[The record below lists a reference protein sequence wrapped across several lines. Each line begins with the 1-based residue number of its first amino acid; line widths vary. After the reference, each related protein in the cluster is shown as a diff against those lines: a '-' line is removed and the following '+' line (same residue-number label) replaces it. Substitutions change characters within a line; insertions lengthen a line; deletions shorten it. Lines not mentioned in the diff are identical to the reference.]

1 MLSIRLL
8 ETEQEISKKIN
19 KASAEHL
26 NSQINRNISS
36 VKNKVREFV
45 SRAILS
51 QPEIQS
57 LQGGILQGA
66 FGLVES
72 SSAIS
77 AIENTVK
84 NSVSVQFDKFDSNL
98 NGGIKVHIQPSDFNN
113 LLSLTEGRNVTTDG
127 EFHWLMWLLT
137 MGDSSLVVGYSFNPV
152 TGRGRSNLGYMEAGG
167 FFRVP
172 PEFSGDASDN
182 FITRA
187 LVGKDQESFI
197 QKIFMDLLK

>member
-1 MLSIRLL
+1 MLSIKLL
-8 ETEQEISKKIN
+8 DTEQEISKKIN
-19 KASAEHL
+19 TATAEYL
-26 NSQINRNISS
+26 NYHVGKNISLL
-36 VKNKVREFV
+36 KNKVKEFV

-77 AIENTVK
+77 AIQNTVK
-84 NSVSVQFDKFDSNL
+84 NSVSVHFDKFDNNL
-98 NGGIKVHIQPSDFNN
+98 NGGIKVYIQPSDFNN
-113 LLSLTEGRNVTTDG
+113 LLSLREGMNITADG

-137 MGDSSLVVGYSFNPV
+137 MGDSSIVIGYSFNPMN
-152 TGRGRSNLGYMEAGG
+152 GRGRSNLGYMEAGG

-172 PEFSGDASDN
+172 PEFSGDISNN

-187 LVGKDQESFI
+187 LIGKDQESFM